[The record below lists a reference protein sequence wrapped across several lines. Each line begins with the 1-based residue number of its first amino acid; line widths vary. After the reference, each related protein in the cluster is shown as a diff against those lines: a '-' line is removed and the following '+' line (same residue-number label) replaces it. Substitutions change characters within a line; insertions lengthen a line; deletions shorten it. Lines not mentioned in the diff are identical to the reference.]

1 LGREHGRAF
10 QAAVC
15 GEADESMRKD
25 IYGKVENGI
34 ETPEH
39 AVMRMREWLIV
50 IGDVC
55 VDYDGYRTAGGLM
68 SLIDDIRSMTLL
80 AIDGASPYVAE

>member
-1 LGREHGRAF
+1 
-10 QAAVC
+10 
-15 GEADESMRKD
+15 MRKN

-34 ETPEH
+34 ETPER
-39 AVMRMREWLIV
+39 AAMRMREWLIV

-55 VDYDGYRTAGGLM
+55 VDYDGYGTEEELK
-68 SLIDDIRSMTLL
+68 SLIDDIRAMTLL